1 MIPTFK
7 TKHEYLVQIKTE
19 LINNVI
25 DKVFDNDKDAHH
37 EFKLVNNYVNWLK
50 GEHFNHVVVVLRSG
64 GTHFVHYTAAIR
76 RGGRWFLCDDLAS
89 AAQPVN
95 NLNATVG
102 SSVYMFVYHRA
113 WTRM

>member
-50 GEHFNHVVVVLRSG
+50 GEHFNHVEETYREL
-64 GTHFVHYTAAIR
+64 VHAGVIKI
-76 RGGRWFLCDDLAS
+76 
-89 AAQPVN
+89 V
-95 NLNATVG
+95 
-102 SSVYMFVYHRA
+102 
-113 WTRM
+113 

>member
-25 DKVFDNDKDAHH
+25 DKVFDNDQDAHH

-50 GEHFNHVVVVLRSG
+50 GEHFNHVEEAYREL
-64 GTHFVHYTAAIR
+64 VHAGVIKI
-76 RGGRWFLCDDLAS
+76 
-89 AAQPVN
+89 V
-95 NLNATVG
+95 
-102 SSVYMFVYHRA
+102 
-113 WTRM
+113 